1 MNRRQTRFATWIPA
15 VIGIVA
21 LVALAVLP
29 LIMNAQTNRLRDRI
43 ENTAQPARRFL
54 NEVNYQLSVQISS
67 LTRAAVTGN
76 REYLD
81 DYRQAAVERQA
92 AMDALGNEIAI
103 MDPPVATRYTELKL
117 HIERWERAVAG
128 RDEGAAVARESR
140 YADVI
145 QDLSNLDDA
154 MTDFE
159 NRLSAEVQRLV
170 RLETWISF
178 GLVVLAL
185 IAAANVVWLQAR
197 LRHVLAREQE
207 ARRAAETL
215 VRARDEILG
224 IVSHDLRGPL
234 TAISLSAQLLED
246 GELVDTIR
254 TSSRRMDRLIQD
266 LLDAAK
272 ADAST
277 LSIRHETVDP
287 AEIVREVVKGHTLIA
302 AEKKIRLEHEIGED
316 LSTISGD
323 RDRLVQALTNL
334 AGNALKFTP
343 PGGTVRISVGRQ
355 QNAVLFAVEDTGS
368 GIPETEMPHLFE
380 PFWQSKKTAHL
391 GAGLGLKIA
400 KAIVEAH
407 DGSIEVTNV
416 PAGGARFAIV
426 VPAPPAPPP

>member
-1 MNRRQTRFATWIPA
+1 
-15 VIGIVA
+15 
-21 LVALAVLP
+21 
-29 LIMNAQTNRLRDRI
+29 
-43 ENTAQPARRFL
+43 
-54 NEVNYQLSVQISS
+54 
-67 LTRAAVTGN
+67 
-76 REYLD
+76 
-81 DYRQAAVERQA
+81 
-92 AMDALGNEIAI
+92 MDALAGEIAR
-103 MDPPVATRYTELKL
+103 MDSPVVTRYTELKL

-128 RDEGAAVARESR
+128 REEGAAVSRESR
-140 YADVI
+140 YADII

-154 MTDFE
+154 MTGFE

-185 IAAANVVWLQAR
+185 IAAANVIWLQTR
-197 LRHVLAREQE
+197 LRSVLAREQE
-207 ARRAAETL
+207 ARHAAETL

-272 ADAST
+272 AEVST
-277 LSIRHETVDP
+277 LSIRHEPVDP
-287 AEIVREVVKGHTLIA
+287 AEIVREVVKGHALIA
-302 AEKKIRLEHEIGED
+302 AEKKIQLEHEIGEG

-323 RDRLVQALTNL
+323 RDRLIQALTNL

-343 PGGTVRISVGRQ
+343 PGGTVRISAGRQ
-355 QNAVLFAVEDTGS
+355 KSAVLFAVEDTGS

-407 DGSIEVTNV
+407 GGSIEVTNV
-416 PAGGARFAIV
+416 PAGGARFTIAL
-426 VPAPPAPPP
+426 PPTLPP

>member
-1 MNRRQTRFATWIPA
+1 MHRSRTRLATWIPA

-29 LIMNAQTNRLRDRI
+29 LIMNARTNRLRDEI
-43 ENTAQPARRFL
+43 ESTAQPARRFL
-54 NEVNYQLSVQISS
+54 NAVNYQLSVQISS
-67 LTRAAVTGN
+67 LTRAAVTGD

-81 DYRQAAVERQA
+81 DYREASVERKA
-92 AMDALGNEIAI
+92 AMDALAGEIAL
-103 MDPPVATRYTELKL
+103 MDPPVAARYSELKL
-117 HIERWERAVAG
+117 HIERWEAAVAG
-128 RDEGAAVARESR
+128 RDEGAAAARESR

-145 QDLSNLDDA
+145 QDLGNLDDA

-159 NRLSAEVQRLV
+159 NRLSGEVQRLV
-170 RLETWISF
+170 RLETSLSI

-185 IAAANVVWLQAR
+185 IAAVNVVWLQTR
-197 LRHVLAREQE
+197 LRNVLVREQE
-207 ARRAAETL
+207 ARRAAENL

-234 TAISLSAQLLED
+234 TAISLSAQMLED

-272 ADAST
+272 AEAST
-277 LSIRHETVDP
+277 LSIRHEAVDP
-287 AEIVREVVKGHTLIA
+287 ADVVREVVKGHALIA
-302 AEKKIRLEHEIGED
+302 AEKKIGLREEISEG
-316 LSTISGD
+316 LPAINGD

-343 PGGTVRISVGRQ
+343 PGGTVRISVDGQ
-355 QNAVLFAVEDTGS
+355 KSDVVFAVEDTGA

-380 PFWQSKKTAHL
+380 PFWQAKKTAHL

-407 DGSIEVTNV
+407 GGSIEVTNV
-416 PAGGARFAIV
+416 PDGGARFAFV
-426 VPAPPAPPP
+426 LPAG